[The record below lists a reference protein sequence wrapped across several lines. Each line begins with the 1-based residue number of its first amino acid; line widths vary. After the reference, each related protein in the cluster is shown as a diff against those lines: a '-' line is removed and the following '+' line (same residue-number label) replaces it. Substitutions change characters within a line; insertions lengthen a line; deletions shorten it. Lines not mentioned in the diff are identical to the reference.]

1 MTSRTSSRA
10 SVSLALCAHEMQA
23 GCVDAAA
30 YPRSL
35 SVAQHLRSKR
45 SHQGLLSSRP
55 STILPASDRD
65 STTQNY
71 PRPNPVNTAVQSFGS
86 SVRQQD
92 ESRPLAIER
101 GGQRSLVTLDS
112 SREASDDQSRPSPDR
127 PQARHIGSNS
137 PTEAEPAEAEWET
150 LQVGGTSPSA
160 SPPSALHDAH
170 FTSAAAFSS
179 GKGPTDS
186 RNGRIRRRAVTHS
199 PSSFLSSNQT
209 STATRSDPASQ
220 NRESASS
227 TPTPISRSQPR
238 RKSLATASS
247 AAHRHGGR
255 PAAFPPASSPHRPD
269 VAALHASER
278 ASPDMPHW
286 ADSPAPL
293 IYRTSKGDLDYG
305 DATSGTRPLRPSDRV
320 LPAVARRLEAERL
333 RALAQGDEGAAHRLL
348 VSEWGADGSPRRA
361 VELQVVPKR
370 ERPEPN
376 CQRADA
382 IEAAVDSGPSLAAP
396 SSPPSTLSTPAAI
409 QQTRL
414 PPASIVRDSSVRRS
428 DQPAPPLL
436 AKTDSKQPPATAHP
450 AFDKPVVGVQPSPPL
465 VDSGH
470 DAQEAGCCRCVVS

>member
-1 MTSRTSSRA
+1 MRLFPPRS
-10 SVSLALCAHEMQA
+10 AHQA
-23 GCVDAAA
+23 GCVDAAS

-55 STILPASDRD
+55 STSLPPASTQHD
-65 STTQNY
+65 S
-71 PRPNPVNTAVQSFGS
+71 RPESINTAVQTFGPS
-86 SVRQQD
+86 TRQQD
-92 ESRPLAIER
+92 WPRPLPIDR
-101 GGQRSLVTLDS
+101 GRQRSLVTLDS
-112 SREASDDQSRPSPDR
+112 THEASDEQPQTSPDR
-127 PQARHIGSNS
+127 TQAHRTGSGS
-137 PTEAEPAEAEWET
+137 PTEAERAEAGWET

-160 SPPSALHDAH
+160 SPPSARHQAVL
-170 FTSAAAFSS
+170 TSAATSSS
-179 GKGPTDS
+179 GNGPS
-186 RNGRIRRRAVTHS
+186 GSCNGRIRQRAVTHS

-209 STATRSDPASQ
+209 SATTRSGST
-220 NRESASS
+220 ASS
-227 TPTPISRSQPR
+227 TPTLLSRSQPR
-238 RKSLATASS
+238 RKSLTTASS
-247 AAHRHGGR
+247 AARR
-255 PAAFPPASSPHRPD
+255 PAAFPPASSPHSSD
-269 VAALHASER
+269 VAALHASETT
-278 ASPDMPHW
+278 SPDMPHW

-305 DATSGTRPLRPSDRV
+305 DGTSGTRPLRPSDRV

-333 RALAQGDEGAAHRLL
+333 RALAQGDEGAARRLL

-361 VELQVVPKR
+361 VELQVMPKR
-370 ERPEPN
+370 EQPEPDYR
-376 CQRADA
+376 RADV

-396 SSPPSTLSTPAAI
+396 SSPSSTLSTPAPT
-409 QQTRL
+409 QQTHL

-450 AFDKPVVGVQPSPPL
+450 TFDKPVVGVQPSPPL